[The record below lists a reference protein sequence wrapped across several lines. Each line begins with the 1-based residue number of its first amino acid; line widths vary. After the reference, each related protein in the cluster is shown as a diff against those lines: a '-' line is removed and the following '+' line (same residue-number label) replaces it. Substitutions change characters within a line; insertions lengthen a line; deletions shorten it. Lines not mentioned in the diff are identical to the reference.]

1 MSEEKTENQGLTPA
15 EKDDAE
21 IRENSRDDNADGEFG
36 ALFDEEVTEAA
47 LMGEEEETPAEEK
60 PDEKSDKEAA
70 ASESEGEEKPGE
82 KTEES
87 EEKTEAKS
95 EEVDYTKPPPKGYVP
110 LPAVQE
116 AREINKNLKT
126 QIDTLQKTVEL
137 LQTQTAEK
145 VTPEDDEF
153 KDFEVLSQQKFDELV
168 EDDVEE
174 ALKYQSKLARYNDHQ
189 RNVQHNQQ
197 IEVARKQKVDGA
209 INQSIEKIVQ
219 SVPGIYEEGNN
230 IASDLFEFAVSSGFD
245 KDYLTLLTTPAT
257 RISPVDSQ
265 GNVSKESFPLAD
277 GAASMI
283 TMLYKLHQSVRER
296 NPEELRSK
304 IEAEVK
310 EKLRKEITEELLE
323 KFKNETT
330 GQSFRSI
337 ADVPGGSDDEP
348 AHKKFYSEA
357 DFSKMSEKEQQR
369 ILGGV

>member
-174 ALKYQSKLARYNDHQ
+174 ACCQKAEGRWC
-189 RNVQHNQQ
+189 NQ
-197 IEVARKQKVDGA
+197 
-209 INQSIEKIVQ
+209 
-219 SVPGIYEEGNN
+219 
-230 IASDLFEFAVSSGFD
+230 
-245 KDYLTLLTTPAT
+245 
-257 RISPVDSQ
+257 
-265 GNVSKESFPLAD
+265 
-277 GAASMI
+277 
-283 TMLYKLHQSVRER
+283 
-296 NPEELRSK
+296 PE
-304 IEAEVK
+304 
-310 EKLRKEITEELLE
+310 
-323 KFKNETT
+323 
-330 GQSFRSI
+330 
-337 ADVPGGSDDEP
+337 
-348 AHKKFYSEA
+348 H
-357 DFSKMSEKEQQR
+357 
-369 ILGGV
+369 